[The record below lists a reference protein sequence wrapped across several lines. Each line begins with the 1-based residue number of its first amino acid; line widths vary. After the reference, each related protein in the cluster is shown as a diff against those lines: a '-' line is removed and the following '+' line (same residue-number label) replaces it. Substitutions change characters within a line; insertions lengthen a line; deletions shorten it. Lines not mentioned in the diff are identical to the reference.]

1 MLRRPSL
8 LFALLLV
15 GIVRAQETA
24 VTLQLEQIAT
34 GLTRICDISHCGDDR
49 LFLTLQAGVIKIM
62 DASNTVLPT
71 PFLDIT
77 DRVQSTENEQGLL
90 GLTFDPDY
98 LTNGFFYVDY
108 VTGSGSGTTRIS
120 RFSVTADPNVADP
133 NSEQIL
139 YTRAQP
145 FWNHNGG
152 DLAFGPDGYLYVG
165 FGDGGSGGD
174 PNNNAQNMNIALGKL
189 IRIDVSGP
197 TGWSVPPDNPFAT
210 ATDTLPEIFANGLR
224 NPWRWSFDAV
234 TGDLWIGDV
243 GQDAVEEVDFWPA
256 GDLTG
261 PNFGWR
267 CYEANNAYNTA
278 GCLPAASYVAPVAA
292 HPQSQQN
299 WCSVIGG
306 RVYRGPTYWR
316 VEGRYIYTDYCGG
329 QFYTLERNDLGA
341 WVRTQVLGNG
351 GFGFS
356 CIGENNSLEMYA
368 GNNSNGRLYK
378 IKEVCTAQRPTISA
392 NAGVITSTTATAYQW
407 YRSGTVVS
415 GETGQAITPTVE
427 GNYYVL
433 ATVNTGCQLFSD
445 TLWYSPVG
453 VEEVEGVS
461 YVVRPIPADDRIWI
475 DGALPAGAVMR
486 LIDASGRVVIEKRAG
501 NSATFS
507 IGLEGVVEGV
517 YILRATRVDGS
528 AILQRSVT
536 IAR

>member
-197 TGWSVPPDNPFAT
+197 TGWS
-210 ATDTLPEIFANGLR
+210 LSLIHISE
-224 NPWRWSFDAV
+224 
-234 TGDLWIGDV
+234 
-243 GQDAVEEVDFWPA
+243 
-256 GDLTG
+256 
-261 PNFGWR
+261 
-267 CYEANNAYNTA
+267 
-278 GCLPAASYVAPVAA
+278 
-292 HPQSQQN
+292 
-299 WCSVIGG
+299 
-306 RVYRGPTYWR
+306 PT
-316 VEGRYIYTDYCGG
+316 
-329 QFYTLERNDLGA
+329 
-341 WVRTQVLGNG
+341 
-351 GFGFS
+351 
-356 CIGENNSLEMYA
+356 
-368 GNNSNGRLYK
+368 
-378 IKEVCTAQRPTISA
+378 RP
-392 NAGVITSTTATAYQW
+392 Y
-407 YRSGTVVS
+407 
-415 GETGQAITPTVE
+415 
-427 GNYYVL
+427 
-433 ATVNTGCQLFSD
+433 
-445 TLWYSPVG
+445 
-453 VEEVEGVS
+453 
-461 YVVRPIPADDRIWI
+461 
-475 DGALPAGAVMR
+475 
-486 LIDASGRVVIEKRAG
+486 
-501 NSATFS
+501 
-507 IGLEGVVEGV
+507 
-517 YILRATRVDGS
+517 
-528 AILQRSVT
+528 
-536 IAR
+536 